1 MSSTKIIRSATRI
14 QAFYRRIPRPEHR
27 LLKKMIRSIN
37 RFKNRS
43 PAATHDCQRLAT
55 MLIGVVATVDR
66 RAVIGLLN
74 KRFNYGWATTRG
86 MREIQS
92 RWARQPNFY

>member
-1 MSSTKIIRSATRI
+1 
-14 QAFYRRIPRPEHR
+14 
-27 LLKKMIRSIN
+27 
-37 RFKNRS
+37 
-43 PAATHDCQRLAT
+43 

>member
-1 MSSTKIIRSATRI
+1 MSSSKIIRSATRI
-14 QAFYRRIPRPEHR
+14 QAFYRRTPRPEHR

-43 PAATHDCQRLAT
+43 PAATHDCQQLAA

-66 RAVIGLLN
+66 RAVIRVL
-74 KRFNYGWATTRG
+74 KRDFQHGRATTRG

-92 RWARQPNFY
+92 RWERQPNFY